1 MFSIN
6 PMAGEPL
13 DPHVERLSAGVK
25 ASRGIAGGLFGSA
38 YRGACVKDDGG
49 QRWLANTPLLEHDHP
64 KIRIQA
70 ARLTQ
75 LKSTPREKALAC
87 FHHVR
92 SMPFA
97 LAADGAST
105 SATQVLRDGQGD
117 GHTKGTLMVAMLRSL
132 EIPARLRF
140 VTVRPA
146 FMRGVLDTEGHSV
159 EHAFAEVLLEGE
171 WLGVDTYVVDVKLAL
186 AARARL
192 AREGQRA
199 GYAVHAAGRFDW
211 DGRSSAF
218 GQFSAGDEGSE
229 PTHDWGAFDDP
240 QQFHASVALRVNPNW
255 ATRAKWAVGAALANS
270 RLREV
275 RQAYLAAGVG
285 KPATAAR

>member
-13 DPHVERLSAGVK
+13 DPRVERVSSGFM
-25 ASRGIAGGLFGSA
+25 ASGGNAGGLFSGA
-38 YRGACVKDDGG
+38 YRGAHVKGDEG

-87 FHHVR
+87 FHYVR

-97 LAADGAST
+97 LAADGAAT
-105 SATQVLRDGQGD
+105 SASQVLRTGQGD
-117 GHTKGTLMVAMLRSL
+117 CHTKGTLLVAMLRSL

-146 FMRGVLDTEGHSV
+146 FLRGVLDTEGHSV

-171 WLGVDTYVVDVKLAL
+171 WFGVDTYVVDVRLAL
-186 AARARL
+186 AARAML
-192 AREGQRA
+192 AREGRRA
-199 GYAVHAAGRFDW
+199 GYAVHAKGRFDW

-218 GQFSAGDEGSE
+218 GQFCAGDEDSE
-229 PTHDWGAFDDP
+229 PTHDWGAFDDA
-240 QQFHASVALRVNPNW
+240 QQFYASVGPRGDPGW
-255 ATRAKWAVGAALANS
+255 ATRARRSLGAALANS
-270 RLREV
+270 RLRGI
-275 RQAYLAAGVG
+275 RQAYVAAGVG
-285 KPATAAR
+285 KPVTAAR